1 MANLAMAI
9 PEMMSGAPEDA
20 AGAED
25 SIVTEKTFVE
35 FSNQYLS
42 LNKKIIDNKQRVQRV
57 RERIDM
63 MIERRNRRVGAPEK
77 AVEDEEKEEE
87 EKSNIFGDILKKLLD
102 LAKSLI
108 KSFIFFAKKLLTGLL
123 KFLGKIFLLK
133 KMMPIIK
140 KVFNGLLG
148 KKLKLFKALGLG
160 AVFGGLLALFSG
172 SGSDA
177 KEPPDFVGDGDDT
190 EAPAPVVEE
199 VDVAAADFVGDG
211 DDTEAP
217 APVVEE
223 VDVAVADFVGDG
235 DDTEAPTPAPA
246 PVVAAPVVKP
256 APPAPEPPPP
266 PPVPKPKPKP
276 PAPPAAAAPKPV
288 PTKVSAPAKPQ
299 RVPEAVAKKQPG
311 TPVKKDALDRE
322 FESGDA
328 RAKKINDLI
337 LKENQLNDKIKE
349 ITFKTLP
356 AANAAADKKFPDG
369 YQTMEAGAEAY
380 APEVAKLEQLLSKLK
395 KEERQVSAEIAELYN
410 QKRKADEGD
419 FEISDKEFEMG
430 ADQRMGESSESSTS
444 TVKKQEKV
452 VQTKTETQTGGGSTV
467 RTSAQKADTEKTK
480 ELRAE
485 LKKVK
490 AERRSIIKQLRAQGM
505 GFGKATKDPRF
516 LEIKARYEELEDLI
530 EKSRVVVS
538 AGSVTRTP
546 GKNIRKTSTK
556 VIVKPVVV
564 KTETRV
570 RQ

>member
-1 MANLAMAI
+1 MADLAMAI
-9 PEMMSGAPEDA
+9 PEMMSGAPENA
-20 AGAED
+20 AGAD
-25 SIVTEKTFVE
+25 DGIVTEKTFVK
-35 FSNQYLS
+35 FSTEYLR
-42 LNKKIIDNKQRVQRV
+42 LNKKIIDNKQRVERV
-57 RERIDM
+57 RERIDIM
-63 MIERRNRRVGAPEK
+63 MARRNRRVGAPEK
-77 AVEDEEKEEE
+77 AVDDEEKEEE

-102 LAKSLI
+102 LAKTLI
-108 KSFIFFAKKLLTGLL
+108 KSFVFFVKKLVKGLF
-123 KFLGKIFLLK
+123 KFLGKIFLAK
-133 KMMPIIK
+133 KMIPIIK

-160 AVFGGLLALFSG
+160 AVFGGLLSLFSD
-172 SGSDA
+172 SGSEA

-190 EAPAPVVEE
+190 EAPVVAVEE
-199 VDVAAADFVGDG
+199 EEVFVDLEEADFTD
-211 DDTEAP
+211 DDTIAP
-217 APVVEE
+217 PVE
-223 VDVAVADFVGDG
+223 
-235 DDTEAPTPAPA
+235 PPPA
-246 PVVAAPVVKP
+246 PVVA
-256 APPAPEPPPP
+256 
-266 PPVPKPKPKP
+266 PVPKPKPKP
-276 PAPPAAAAPKPV
+276 PPPPAFKRIEPSRPAAAAPKRPAAAAPKPV
-288 PTKVSAPAKPQ
+288 GVPPQVSAPAKPQ

-395 KEERQVSAEIAELYN
+395 EEERQVSAQVAELYN

-430 ADQRMGESSESSTS
+430 DGAKTTT

-490 AERRSIIKQLRAQGM
+490 AERKSILKQLRAQGM
-505 GFGKATKDPRF
+505 GFGKAIKDPRF
-516 LEIKARYEELEDLI
+516 LELKARQEELVDLV
-530 EKSRVVVS
+530 EKSRAVVS

>member
-1 MANLAMAI
+1 MADLAMAI
-9 PEMMSGAPEDA
+9 PEMMSGAPENA
-20 AGAED
+20 AGAD
-25 SIVTEKTFVE
+25 DGIVTEKTFVK
-35 FSNQYLS
+35 FSTEYLR
-42 LNKKIIDNKQRVQRV
+42 LNKKIIDNKQRVERV
-57 RERIDM
+57 RERIDIM
-63 MIERRNRRVGAPEK
+63 MARRNRRVGAPEK
-77 AVEDEEKEEE
+77 AVDDEEKEEE

-102 LAKSLI
+102 LAKTLI
-108 KSFIFFAKKLLTGLL
+108 KSFVFFVKKLVKGLF

-160 AVFGGLLALFSG
+160 AVFGGLLSLFSD
-172 SGSDA
+172 SGSEA

-190 EAPAPVVEE
+190 EAPVVAVEE
-199 VDVAAADFVGDG
+199 EEVFVDLEEADFTD
-211 DDTEAP
+211 DDTIAP
-217 APVVEE
+217 PVE
-223 VDVAVADFVGDG
+223 
-235 DDTEAPTPAPA
+235 PPPA
-246 PVVAAPVVKP
+246 PVVA
-256 APPAPEPPPP
+256 
-266 PPVPKPKPKP
+266 PVPKPKPKP
-276 PAPPAAAAPKPV
+276 PPPPAFKRIEPSRPAAAAPKRPAAAAPKPV
-288 PTKVSAPAKPQ
+288 GVPPQVSAPAKPQ

-356 AANAAADKKFPDG
+356 AAQAAADKKFFPNG
-369 YQTMEAGAEAY
+369 FQTEDPSAEGY

-395 KEERQVSAEIAELYN
+395 EEERQVSAQVAELYN

-430 ADQRMGESSESSTS
+430 DGAKTTT

-490 AERRSIIKQLRAQGM
+490 AERKSILKQLRAQGM
-505 GFGKATKDPRF
+505 GFGKAIKDPRF
-516 LEIKARYEELEDLI
+516 LELKARQEELVDLV
-530 EKSRVVVS
+530 EKSRAVVS

>member
-1 MANLAMAI
+1 MAI
-9 PEMMSGAPEDA
+9 PEMMSGAPENA
-20 AGAED
+20 AGAD
-25 SIVTEKTFVE
+25 DGIVTEKTFVK
-35 FSNQYLS
+35 FSTEYLR

-77 AVEDEEKEEE
+77 AVDDEEKEEE

-102 LAKSLI
+102 LAKSLL
-108 KSFIFFAKKLLTGLL
+108 KSFIFFAKKLLRGLL
-123 KFLGKIFLLK
+123 GFLFKLPFMK
-133 KMMPIIK
+133 KTIDVIK

-172 SGSDA
+172 SGSEA
-177 KEPPDFVGDGDDT
+177 KEEVPPDFVGDGDDT
-190 EAPAPVVEE
+190 EAPVVEE
-199 VDVAAADFVGDG
+199 EVFVDLEEADFTD
-211 DDTEAP
+211 DDTI
-217 APVVEE
+217 
-223 VDVAVADFVGDG
+223 
-235 DDTEAPTPAPA
+235 
-246 PVVAAPVVKP
+246 
-256 APPAPEPPPP
+256 APPVEPP
-266 PPVPKPKPKP
+266 PPVPKPKPPVPQRP
-276 PAPPAAAAPKPV
+276 PAAAPARPPAAAPKRPPAAAPSRPPAAAPPTAAPSRPPAAAPKRPAAAAPKRPAAAAPKPV
-288 PTKVSAPAKPQ
+288 GVPPQVSAPAKPQ

-311 TPVKKDALDRE
+311 TPVKK
-322 FESGDA
+322 ESGDA

-356 AANAAADKKFPDG
+356 AAHAAADKKFPDG

-395 KEERQVSAEIAELYN
+395 EEERQVSAQVAELYN

-430 ADQRMGESSESSTS
+430 GGAKTTT
-444 TVKKQEKV
+444 TVKKQKTV

-467 RTSAQKADTEKTK
+467 RTSAQKVDTEKTK

-530 EKSRVVVS
+530 EKSRAVVS

>member
-1 MANLAMAI
+1 MADLAMAI
-9 PEMMSGAPEDA
+9 PEMMSGAPENA
-20 AGAED
+20 AGAD
-25 SIVTEKTFVE
+25 DGIVTEKTFVK
-35 FSNQYLS
+35 FSTEYLR
-42 LNKKIIDNKQRVQRV
+42 LNKKIIDNKQRVERV

-63 MIERRNRRVGAPEK
+63 MMARRNRRVGAPEK
-77 AVEDEEKEEE
+77 AVDDEEKEEE

-102 LAKSLI
+102 LAKTLI
-108 KSFIFFAKKLLTGLL
+108 KSFVFFVKKLVKGLF
-123 KFLGKIFLLK
+123 KFLGKIFLAK
-133 KMMPIIK
+133 KMIPIIK

-160 AVFGGLLALFSG
+160 AVFGGLLSLFSD
-172 SGSDA
+172 SGSEA

-190 EAPAPVVEE
+190 EAPVVAVEE
-199 VDVAAADFVGDG
+199 EEVFVDLEEADFTD
-211 DDTEAP
+211 DDTIAP
-217 APVVEE
+217 PVE
-223 VDVAVADFVGDG
+223 
-235 DDTEAPTPAPA
+235 PPPA
-246 PVVAAPVVKP
+246 PVVA
-256 APPAPEPPPP
+256 
-266 PPVPKPKPKP
+266 PVPKPKPKP
-276 PAPPAAAAPKPV
+276 PPPPAFKRIEPSRPAAAAPKGDVPPPAFKRIEPSRPAAAAPKRPAAAAPKPV
-288 PTKVSAPAKPQ
+288 GVPPQVSAPAKPQ

-395 KEERQVSAEIAELYN
+395 EEERQVSAQVAELYN

-430 ADQRMGESSESSTS
+430 DGAKTTT

-490 AERRSIIKQLRAQGM
+490 AERKSILKQLRAQGM
-505 GFGKATKDPRF
+505 GFGKAIKDPRF
-516 LEIKARYEELEDLI
+516 LELKARQEELVDLV
-530 EKSRVVVS
+530 EKSRAVVS

>member
-1 MANLAMAI
+1 MADLAMAI
-9 PEMMSGAPEDA
+9 PEMMSGAPENA
-20 AGAED
+20 AGAD
-25 SIVTEKTFVE
+25 DGIVTEKTFVK
-35 FSNQYLS
+35 FSTEYLR

-57 RERIDM
+57 RERIDIM
-63 MIERRNRRVGAPEK
+63 MARRNRRVGAPEK
-77 AVEDEEKEEE
+77 AVDDEEKEEE

-102 LAKSLI
+102 LAKTLI
-108 KSFIFFAKKLLTGLL
+108 KSFVFFVKKLVKGLF
-123 KFLGKIFLLK
+123 KFLGKIFLAK
-133 KMMPIIK
+133 KMIPIIK

-160 AVFGGLLALFSG
+160 AVFGGLLSLFSD
-172 SGSDA
+172 SGSEA

-190 EAPAPVVEE
+190 EAPVVAVEE
-199 VDVAAADFVGDG
+199 EEVFVDLEEADFTD
-211 DDTEAP
+211 DDTIAP
-217 APVVEE
+217 PVE
-223 VDVAVADFVGDG
+223 
-235 DDTEAPTPAPA
+235 PPPA
-246 PVVAAPVVKP
+246 PVVA
-256 APPAPEPPPP
+256 
-266 PPVPKPKPKP
+266 PVPKPKPKP
-276 PAPPAAAAPKPV
+276 PPPPAFKRIEPSRPAAAAPKRPAAAAPKPV
-288 PTKVSAPAKPQ
+288 GVPPQVSAPAKPQ

-395 KEERQVSAEIAELYN
+395 EEERQVSAQVAELYN

-430 ADQRMGESSESSTS
+430 DGAKTTT

-490 AERRSIIKQLRAQGM
+490 AERKSILKQLRAQGM
-505 GFGKATKDPRF
+505 GFGKAIKDPRF
-516 LEIKARYEELEDLI
+516 LELKARQEELVDLV
-530 EKSRVVVS
+530 EKSRAVVS

>member
-177 KEPPDFVGDGDDT
+177 KEPP
-190 EAPAPVVEE
+190 
-199 VDVAAADFVGDG
+199 DFVGDG

-430 ADQRMGESSESSTS
+430 DGAKTTT

-516 LEIKARYEELEDLI
+516 LELKARQEELVDLV
-530 EKSRVVVS
+530 EKSRAVVS